1 MLLNKFKLFSFSKST
16 LIRSSVCLLIYNNYH
31 YSLFNNNKFKSN
43 ILIVLIKGKL
53 LPKDNKI
60 TTELLINKFKKIHG
74 NNFDYS
80 KVEFDSL
87 TSKVVI
93 ICPDHGEFYQ
103 QPRLHLRGSNGC
115 KTCIQLR
122 KKRK

>member
-1 MLLNKFKLFSFSKST
+1 MSKDT
-16 LIRSSVCLLIYNNYH
+16 N
-31 YSLFNNNKFKSN
+31 
-43 ILIVLIKGKL
+43 
-53 LPKDNKI
+53 I
-60 TTELLINKFKKIHG
+60 TTELLIAKFKKVHK

-80 KVEFDSL
+80 KVEFESL
-87 TSKVVI
+87 TSKVLI

-115 KTCIQLR
+115 KTCIKLR

>member
-1 MLLNKFKLFSFSKST
+1 MPKNIDINT
-16 LIRSSVCLLIYNNYH
+16 ALLIA
-31 YSLFNNNKFKSN
+31 
-43 ILIVLIKGKL
+43 
-53 LPKDNKI
+53 
-60 TTELLINKFKKIHG
+60 KFKKVHG
-74 NNFDYS
+74 DNFDYS
-80 KVEFDSL
+80 KVEFEAL

-122 KKRK
+122 KKIK

>member
-1 MLLNKFKLFSFSKST
+1 MLLNKCKLFSFSKLT
-16 LIRSSVCLLIYNNYH
+16 LICPIFCLIIYDNDYYSS
-31 YSLFNNNKFKSN
+31 FKNNKLNSN

-53 LPKDNKI
+53 LSKDNKI

-80 KVEFDSL
+80 KVEFESL

-115 KTCIQLR
+115 KICIQLR

>member
-1 MLLNKFKLFSFSKST
+1 LTK
-16 LIRSSVCLLIYNNYH
+16 
-31 YSLFNNNKFKSN
+31 N
-43 ILIVLIKGKL
+43 IEI
-53 LPKDNKI
+53 N
-60 TTELLINKFKKIHG
+60 TELLIAKFKKVHG
-74 NNFDYS
+74 DNFDYS
-80 KVEFDSL
+80 EVEFEGL

-115 KTCIQLR
+115 KICIKLR

>member
-16 LIRSSVCLLIYNNYH
+16 LICPIFCLIIYDNDYYSS
-31 YSLFNNNKFKSN
+31 FKNSKLNSN

-53 LPKDNKI
+53 LSKDNKI

-80 KVEFDSL
+80 KVEFESL

-115 KTCIQLR
+115 KICIQLR